1 MTIKTLSMPEEVVIN
16 MLKTLPKE
24 DLINIFWKTIAE
36 SDVSPLGDKERE
48 DTQQAKKEFHKG
60 ETKKWEDLLQEG

>member
-36 SDVSPLGDKERE
+36 SDVPTIGDEERE
-48 DTQQAKKEFHKG
+48 AIQQAKKDFLKG
-60 ETKKWEDLLQEG
+60 ETQKWEDL